1 MSPQLE
7 TAMQLLK
14 LAERYLDEG
23 EAAKAA
29 HALAQAEPIV
39 TEVAKR
45 QAIEDVRNQ
54 KAVPDTRAP
63 GRSRTSL
70 VAYRCRDWLNR
81 HHGKGEPG
89 GQGAAGR
96 VTIRATVLI
105 STGLGRTS
113 WCLRR
118 KPKGGATWL
127 S

>member
-45 QAIEDVRNQ
+45 QAIEDLKN
-54 KAVPDTRAP
+54 
-63 GRSRTSL
+63 
-70 VAYRCRDWLNR
+70 
-81 HHGKGEPG
+81 
-89 GQGAAGR
+89 
-96 VTIRATVLI
+96 
-105 STGLGRTS
+105 
-113 WCLRR
+113 
-118 KPKGGATWL
+118 
-127 S
+127 